1 MENLI
6 VAICYDFDKT
16 LSPKDMQ
23 EYGFIDKLGISP
35 DDFWNEVGKVCLKY
49 KADNATGYMFSMVE
63 KYRQKNMTFTRQDL
77 NNLGR
82 NIELYQGVKD
92 WFSRINEFGK
102 VNGVTI
108 EHYII
113 SSGNKEILEATPIAK
128 EFKEIY
134 ASSFIF
140 DDDEK
145 PVWPSQA
152 VNYTNKTQYLFR
164 INKGILDVNDNT
176 INDSMKHENRRI
188 PFKNII
194 YVGDS
199 LTDVP
204 CMRLTIKS
212 GGNAIGVYDKN
223 NSNLKPIMELLNNNR
238 IDYFVPCDYT
248 ENSEIDKVVKEI
260 ILECKHKHNLE
271 LMSKSQKEELLSL
284 QKNRN
289 K

>member
-140 DDDEK
+140 DDDGK

-188 PFKNII
+188 PFKNIN

>member
-140 DDDEK
+140 DDDGK

>member
-1 MENLI
+1 MEELI

-35 DDFWNEVGKVCLKY
+35 DEFWKEVGKACLKY
-49 KADNATGYMFSMVE
+49 KADNATGYMFQMVE
-63 KYRQKNMTFTRQDL
+63 KYRQNNLTFTREDL

-82 NIELYQGVKD
+82 NIELYNGVKD
-92 WFSRINEFGK
+92 WFARINEFGRQ
-102 VNGVTI
+102 NGIKI

-113 SSGNKEILEATPIAK
+113 SSGNKEILEALPIAK

-140 DDDEK
+140 DDEGK
-145 PVWPSQA
+145 PIWPSQA

-223 NSNLKPIMELLNNNR
+223 SSNLKPIMELLNNNR

-248 ENSEIDKVVKEI
+248 ENSEIDKVIKEI

-271 LMSKSQKEELLSL
+271 LMSKSQKIKLLQL
-284 QKNRN
+284 QKN
-289 K
+289 